1 MEINT
6 ENMINNEYR
15 KAGLLITKACD
26 MNMDLTSY
34 GEVGVNHSSGNV
46 YLWVEDYPFTLYIPN
61 GERNTIYAL
70 WMNTENGDEISTN
83 IHGKNLD
90 RLMKWCESLDRQHL
104 RDQ

>member
-6 ENMINNEYR
+6 KGMVNNELR
-15 KAGLLITKACD
+15 KAALLIAKACD

-34 GEVGVNHSSGNV
+34 GEVGVNEYSGNV
-46 YLWVEDYPFTLYIPN
+46 FLWVEDYPFTLYIPI

-70 WMNTENGDEISTN
+70 WTNTENGDEISTPT
-83 IHGKNLD
+83 HGKNLD
-90 RLMKWCESLDRQHL
+90 RLMKWCDSLDRQNL